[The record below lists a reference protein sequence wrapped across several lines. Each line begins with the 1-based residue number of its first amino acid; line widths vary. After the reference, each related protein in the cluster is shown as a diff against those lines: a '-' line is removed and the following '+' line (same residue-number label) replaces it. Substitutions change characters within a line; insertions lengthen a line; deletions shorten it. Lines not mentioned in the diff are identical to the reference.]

1 MEMVL
6 HPERRGI
13 MKLTIIGPPGG
24 GKGTQ
29 AEILSEKLSIPHIS
43 TGAIIRNAIREKTEL
58 GLVAEEYIEKGQLVP
73 DELVIDM
80 VSDRIK
86 SKDCENGY
94 ILDGFPRTLP
104 QARAMDEIGIKLEC
118 ALNLIVADDVI
129 VKRLGGRREC
139 KACAAPYHVEFN
151 PPQTEGVCDKCG
163 GVLITRDD
171 DVPETIRQRLDVYHE
186 QTEPLIGFYKEK
198 ELLVDVTGRDSIE
211 ETTQAVLD
219 ALGVKC

>member
-1 MEMVL
+1 
-6 HPERRGI
+6 
-13 MKLTIIGPPGG
+13 MKLTIMGPPGG

-58 GLVAEEYIEKGQLVP
+58 GLVAEGYIEKGQLVP

-80 VSDRIK
+80 VSHRVK

-171 DVPETIRQRLDVYHE
+171 DVPETIRQRLNVYHE

-198 ELLVDVTGRDSIE
+198 KLLVDVIGRDSIE

>member
-1 MEMVL
+1 
-6 HPERRGI
+6 
-13 MKLTIIGPPGG
+13 MKLTIMGPPGG

-58 GLVAEEYIEKGQLVP
+58 GLVAEGYIEKGQLVP

-80 VSDRIK
+80 VSHRVK

-171 DVPETIRQRLDVYHE
+171 DVPETIRQRLNVYHE

-198 ELLVDVTGRDSIE
+198 KLLVDVIGRDSIE
-211 ETTQAVLD
+211 ETTQAGLD

>member
-1 MEMVL
+1 
-6 HPERRGI
+6 
-13 MKLTIIGPPGG
+13 MKLTIMGPPGG

-29 AEILSEKLSIPHIS
+29 AEILSKKLSIPHIS

-58 GLVAEEYIEKGQLVP
+58 GLVAEKYIEKGQLVP

-163 GVLITRDD
+163 GVLIARDD

-198 ELLVDVTGRDSIE
+198 KLLVDVIGRDSIE